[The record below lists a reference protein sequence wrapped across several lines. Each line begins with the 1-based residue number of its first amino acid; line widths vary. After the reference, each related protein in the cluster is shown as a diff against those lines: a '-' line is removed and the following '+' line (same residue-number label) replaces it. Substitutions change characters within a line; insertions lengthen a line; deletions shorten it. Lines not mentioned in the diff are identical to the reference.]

1 MADFD
6 LLNLEETKINSSME
20 GKVVL
25 LYGSNNVGKSKVS
38 SLIYPHQTL
47 FIATEKGYNALG
59 GARVVDTLDWNT
71 FRQLVKQLTN
81 KKTLKK
87 MHDKYKA
94 VVVDVADRLP
104 EMCASYICDKN
115 DIMALGDI
123 PYGGGY
129 AQQKNEF
136 NNQINKLALSG
147 YLVILICHDET
158 NSEYVDPV
166 TGDEYSYTFP
176 KNTMSKAGNPLK
188 DIPDFVIYLQN
199 NGTDK
204 ESGDVILSTGI
215 VSHRKNVFARSR
227 FTKCATTIEPFT
239 AENLIK
245 VVKDACV
252 AEAEELGV
260 ECIDGF
266 DIEAAIHEDDNVEEE
281 KQLTHGELV
290 KKVNSIGK
298 KLYKDYQSDVIAIA
312 ERYLG
317 EGVKVSE
324 TTEAQNDKLQFIIND
339 LTDFAEKVKVDIE
352 EDED

>member
-81 KKTLKK
+81 KKTLLK
-87 MHDKYKA
+87 MHEKYKA

-104 EMCASYICDKN
+104 EMCSAYICDKN
-115 DIMALGDI
+115 SINALSDM
-123 PYGGGY
+123 PYGQGY
-129 AQQKNEF
+129 SQQKNEF

-158 NSEYVDPV
+158 NDKYTDPV
-166 TGDEYSYTFP
+166 SGDEYPYTFP
-176 KNTMSKAGNPLK
+176 KNTMSKAGAPLK
-188 DIPDFVIYLQN
+188 DIPDFCIYLQN
-199 NGTDK
+199 NGTDD
-204 ESGDVILSTGI
+204 EGEVILSTGI
-215 VSHRKNVFARSR
+215 VSHRKNVFARAR

-245 VVKDACV
+245 TVREACI
-252 AEAEELGV
+252 AEAKELGV
-260 ECIDGF
+260 ECIDEF
-266 DIEAAIHEDDNVEEE
+266 DINAVIHADDNKEEE

-290 KKVNSIGK
+290 KRVNEIGK
-298 KLYKDYQSDVIAIA
+298 KLYKDYASDATAVI

-317 EGVKVSE
+317 EGVKVAK

-339 LTDFAEKVKVDIE
+339 LSDFAEKVGIDI
-352 EDED
+352 D

>member
-6 LLNLEETKINSSME
+6 LLNLDETKINSSME
-20 GKVVL
+20 GKIVL
-25 LYGSNNVGKSKVS
+25 FYSTNNCGKTKVAS
-38 SLIYPHQTL
+38 QIYPHKTL
-47 FIATEKGYNALG
+47 ILATEKGYNAIG
-59 GARVVDTLDWNT
+59 GSKVLDVLDWNT
-71 FRQLVKQLTN
+71 FRQAVAQLTR
-81 KKTLKK
+81 KKTFKK
-87 MHDKYKA
+87 MHEAYKT

-104 EMCASYICDKN
+104 DMCAAYICDRN
-115 DIMALGDI
+115 GENNLADI

-129 AQQKNEF
+129 AQQKTEF

-147 YLVILICHDET
+147 YLVVLICHDET
-158 NSEYVDPV
+158 NEKYVDPV
-166 TGDEYSYTFP
+166 TGKEHPYTYP

-188 DIPDFVIYLQN
+188 DIPDFCIYLQN
-199 NGTDK
+199 NGTD
-204 ESGDVILSTGI
+204 EDGNVILSTGI

-239 AENLIK
+239 AENLIN
-245 VVKDACV
+245 VVRDACV
-252 AEAEELGV
+252 AEAKDLGV
-260 ECIDGF
+260 ECIDEF
-266 DIEAAIHEDDNVEEE
+266 DFEAVLHEDDNVEEE

-298 KLYKDYQSDVIAIA
+298 KLYKDYQSDVIAIT

-317 EGVKVSE
+317 EGMKIKN

-352 EDED
+352 EYED

>member
-20 GKVVL
+20 GKIIL
-25 LYGSNNVGKSKVS
+25 LYGTNNTGKSKAS
-38 SLIYPHQTL
+38 SLIYPHKTL

-59 GARVVDTLDWNT
+59 GIKHVDTLDWNT
-71 FRQLVKQLTN
+71 FRQVIAQLTK

-87 MHDKYKA
+87 MHEIYKTI
-94 VVVDVADRLP
+94 VVDVADRLP
-104 EMCASYICDKN
+104 EMCADYICDKN
-115 DIMALGDI
+115 DITSLGDI

-129 AQQKNEF
+129 AQQKTEF

-147 YLVILICHDET
+147 YLVVLICHDET
-158 NSEYVDPV
+158 NEKYVDPV
-166 TGDEYSYTFP
+166 TGKEHPYTYP

-188 DIPDFVIYLQN
+188 DIPDFCIYLQN
-199 NGTDK
+199 NGTD
-204 ESGDVILSTGI
+204 EDGNVILSTG
-215 VSHRKNVFARSR
+215 VLSHRKNVFARSR
-227 FTKCATTIEPFT
+227 FTKCTTAIEPFT

-266 DIEAAIHEDDNVEEE
+266 DIEAAIHEDDNIEEE

-298 KLYKDYQSDVIAIA
+298 KLYKDYQSDVIAIT

-317 EGVKVSE
+317 EGVKVSK

>member
-20 GKVVL
+20 GKIVL
-25 LYGSNNVGKSKVS
+25 LYGTNNTGKSKVS
-38 SLIYPHQTL
+38 SLIYPHKTL

-59 GARVVDTLDWNT
+59 GIKHVDTLDWNT
-71 FRQLVKQLTN
+71 FRQAIAQLTK

-87 MHDKYKA
+87 MHETYKTI
-94 VVVDVADRLP
+94 VVDVADRLP
-104 EMCASYICDKN
+104 EMCAAYICDKN
-115 DIMALGDI
+115 DVSSLGDI

-147 YLVILICHDET
+147 YLVVLICHDET
-158 NSEYVDPV
+158 NAEYVDPV
-166 TGDEYSYTFP
+166 SGEKYPYTFP
-176 KNTMSKAGNPLK
+176 KNTMSKAGAPLK
-188 DIPDFVIYLQN
+188 DIPDFSIYLQN

-245 VVKDACV
+245 AVKDACV

-260 ECIDGF
+260 ECVDGF
-266 DIEAAIHEDDNVEEE
+266 DLEAVIHEDDNVEEE

-290 KKVNSIGK
+290 KRVNAIGK
-298 KLYKDYQSDVIAIA
+298 RLYKDYQSDVTAII

-317 EGVKVSE
+317 EDARVSK
-324 TTEAQNDKLQFIIND
+324 TTEAQNDKLQFIINE
-339 LTDFAEKVKVDIE
+339 LTDFAEKLKIDI
-352 EDED
+352 DIDD